1 MNLWHTRR
9 VNEYTAQSLF
19 SSWRGSYAYSL
30 VIALLAPL
38 FKKNCIIFYL
48 QFFLFRFRRA
58 SAHLARQATAAMG
71 ELSDLEGK
79 LAVAQK
85 HLKDAAAQLL
95 DTKRQA
101 EV

>member
-1 MNLWHTRR
+1 
-9 VNEYTAQSLF
+9 
-19 SSWRGSYAYSL
+19 
-30 VIALLAPL
+30 
-38 FKKNCIIFYL
+38 
-48 QFFLFRFRRA
+48 
-58 SAHLARQATAAMG
+58 MG